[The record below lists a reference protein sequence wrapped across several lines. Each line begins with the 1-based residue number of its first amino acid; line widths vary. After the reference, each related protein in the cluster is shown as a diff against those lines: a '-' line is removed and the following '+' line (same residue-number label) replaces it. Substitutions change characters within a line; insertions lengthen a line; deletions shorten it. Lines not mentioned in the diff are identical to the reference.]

1 MTMRTSILA
10 GLTVLL
16 SGVVTADSNVPWAY
30 SGKHGPT
37 HRADLSS
44 AYAACN
50 GMNQSPINLSRF
62 IEADLRPIGFS
73 YRLGSNQILNN
84 GHTVP
89 ANYASG
95 SAISVDTVRYSGA
108 IKHPRR
114 SRY

>member
-1 MTMRTSILA
+1 MRKWILA
-10 GLTVLL
+10 GLAVLL
-16 SGVVTADSNVPWAY
+16 SGVVTADSNGPWAY
-30 SGKHGPT
+30 SGEHGPT
-37 HRADLSS
+37 QWADLSS

-73 YRLGSNQILNN
+73 YRLGGNEILNN
-84 GHTVP
+84 GHTVQV
-89 ANYASG
+89 NYASG

-108 IKHPRR
+108 IQHPRR